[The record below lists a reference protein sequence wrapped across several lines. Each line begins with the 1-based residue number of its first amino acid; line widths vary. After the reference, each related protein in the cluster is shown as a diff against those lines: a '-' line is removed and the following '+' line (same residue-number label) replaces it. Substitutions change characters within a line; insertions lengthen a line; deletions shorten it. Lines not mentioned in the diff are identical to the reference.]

1 MWRIYNFQ
9 NKNNL
14 DEEHFA
20 EHFHQDS
27 YLMNYCKI
35 HINLM
40 DVYEDDGPTEIIPR
54 KIDPLL
60 LNHSIIKIDI
70 IIIFLEIIP

>member
-1 MWRIYNFQ
+1 
-9 NKNNL
+9 
-14 DEEHFA
+14 
-20 EHFHQDS
+20 
-27 YLMNYCKI
+27 
-35 HINLM
+35 M
-40 DVYEDDGPTEIIPR
+40 DVYEDDGPQKLFQE